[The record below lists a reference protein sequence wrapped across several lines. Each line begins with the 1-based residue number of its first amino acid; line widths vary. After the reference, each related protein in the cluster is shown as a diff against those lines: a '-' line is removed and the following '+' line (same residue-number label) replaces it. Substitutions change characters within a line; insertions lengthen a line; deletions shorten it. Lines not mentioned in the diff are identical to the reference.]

1 MNARIFFIILSA
13 FSLLSCAPTEEK
25 IEVPP
30 TILSQEKMV
39 EILTYCYMAE
49 GAAGINIKNVPSEK
63 FDSAYLFNPFKD
75 NKLRKSLFDSSIVF
89 YSKYPQ
95 TLKVIYE
102 NVLDSL
108 SAIQAKGKM

>member
-1 MNARIFFIILSA
+1 MKPLFFIFL
-13 FSLLSCAPTEEK
+13 SLLTLMNCSPTEEK
-25 IEVPP
+25 IEVPK

-39 EILTYCYMAE
+39 EMLVYCYMAE

-63 FDSAYLFNPFKD
+63 FDSAYVFNPFKD
-75 NKLRKSLFDSSIVF
+75 KKMRKTLFDSSVVF

-95 TLKVIYE
+95 TLKKIYE